1 MLRPDFERTCDMQE
15 PALQFALVLLLLLLL
30 LLFRRILRCKDLL
43 DILYRRSNR
52 NTQQ

>member
-15 PALQFALVLLLLLLL
+15 PALQFALLL

>member
-15 PALQFALVLLLLLLL
+15 PALQFALVLLLLL

>member
-15 PALQFALVLLLLLLL
+15 PALQFALVLLL